1 MILKNSIINLN
12 IQGDM
17 LSNSVTQILM
27 ILICIDIKIII
38 IRSR

>member
-12 IQGDM
+12 IQGEM
-17 LSNSVTQILM
+17 LSNRVTQILM

-38 IRSR
+38 IRSL